1 MSSVSSDRCCNDN
14 GGGGDLSAMPV
25 GILSAGMPPDTG
37 PCRGGDCGCVTV
49 ISLVGLMNL
58 RAVTGVVPA
67 VVIEEGVEPA

>member
-1 MSSVSSDRCCNDN
+1 
-14 GGGGDLSAMPV
+14 MPV
-25 GILSAGMPPDTG
+25 GILNAGMPPDID

-67 VVIEEGVEPA
+67 VVTEEGVEPA